1 MLSRGVLAIPAD
13 FLQVHFLTFI
23 IFSLTAANIFAV
35 VLLLF
40 KYKWC
45 WVSLVE
51 FIQPIKLSP
60 ISTCA
65 YSLRSIA
72 LSLKMIPTFI
82 VVKAVIMSLCK
93 DLATTANDHLDQFQE
108 YTVRLRMLS
117 LLYC

>member
-1 MLSRGVLAIPAD
+1 MLLCGVLAIPAD
-13 FLQVHFLTFI
+13 FLQVHFLTFM
-23 IFSLTAANIFAV
+23 IFSLKAAKSFAI
-35 VLLLF
+35 VLLSLE
-40 KYKWC
+40 YKRC

-51 FIQPIKLSP
+51 FTQPTKLSP

-93 DLATTANDHLDQFQE
+93 DPATTANDHLDQLQE
-108 YTVRLRMLS
+108 YTVHLHV
-117 LLYC
+117 LYYFYD